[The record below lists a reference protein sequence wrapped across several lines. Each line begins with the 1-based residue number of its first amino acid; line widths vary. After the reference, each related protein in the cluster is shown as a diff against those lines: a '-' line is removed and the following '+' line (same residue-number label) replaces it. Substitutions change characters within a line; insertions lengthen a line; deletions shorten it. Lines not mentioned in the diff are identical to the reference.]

1 MYVSCSCSILSQ
13 MIVSQYAADR
23 ARKRV
28 SHKFFFLV
36 NKPYS
41 KSMTATIMKM
51 SMILRST
58 LWECCQSS
66 YLSFP
71 QSGSLYMMFDHS
83 KNTKKK
89 LLKAYRDSV
98 NCPDSVKSI
107 YDCYKDVSLKQML
120 NVSTLMNMQGLYML
134 PIADGDFFPDSTK
147 EESYDLARR

>member
-1 MYVSCSCSILSQ
+1 MGMLS
-13 MIVSQYAADR
+13 VC
-23 ARKRV
+23 
-28 SHKFFFLV
+28 FF
-36 NKPYS
+36 
-41 KSMTATIMKM
+41 
-51 SMILRST
+51 
-58 LWECCQSS
+58 
-66 YLSFP
+66 SFP

-107 YDCYKDVSLKQML
+107 YDCYKDVSLEQML